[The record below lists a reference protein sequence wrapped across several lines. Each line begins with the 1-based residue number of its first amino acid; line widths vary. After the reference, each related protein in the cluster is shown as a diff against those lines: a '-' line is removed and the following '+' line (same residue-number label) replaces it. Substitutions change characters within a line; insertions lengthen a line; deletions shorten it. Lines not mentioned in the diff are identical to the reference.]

1 MLYVSRRAYFPDAI
15 ADNPCS
21 AKILGRIILADPRL
35 RSYSDIG
42 RKAFGPKATLLI
54 SLLFCLELFSV
65 AVILVTLYA
74 DSLHSIIPEMSSNA
88 YKVWGLL
95 MYVHHC
101 SVSQS

>member
-1 MLYVSRRAYFPDAI
+1 MHG
-15 ADNPCS
+15 S
-21 AKILGRIILADPRL
+21 AKILARIVFEDPSI
-35 RSYSDIG
+35 RSYADIG

-95 MYVHHC
+95 MYVHLLITMVVQAC
-101 SVSQS
+101 